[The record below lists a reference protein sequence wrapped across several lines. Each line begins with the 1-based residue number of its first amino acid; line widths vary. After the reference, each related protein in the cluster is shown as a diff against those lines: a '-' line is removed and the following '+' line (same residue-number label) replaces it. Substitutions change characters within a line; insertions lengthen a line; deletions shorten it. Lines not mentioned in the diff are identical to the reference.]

1 VVEQEKYSR
10 IREIVDGL
18 SDEEKKSMT
27 HEKACQIIACEPSVM
42 TLAKIVDE
50 HPEVDFK
57 TTKEVVQEINKRL
70 YKRNKFL
77 APSKMI
83 GAALY
88 LANKNLNQERAS
100 ELAGITEVSLR
111 SVLKISKFD
120 RKDKAKY
127 AHKIAM
133 DKYDKWQEKWQREI
147 TEREGKIINDQ
158 KKAWEDFFNK

>member
-1 VVEQEKYSR
+1 VEKQEKYSR
-10 IREIVDGL
+10 IRKIVERL

-27 HEKACQIIACEPSVM
+27 HEKACQIIACEPSIMV
-42 TLAKIVDE
+42 LAKIVDE

-70 YKRNKFL
+70 FKSNKFL

-88 LANKNLNQERAS
+88 LGNRRLTQEKAA

-111 SVLKISKFD
+111 SVLNLSKFD
-120 RKDKAKY
+120 RKDKTKY

-133 DKYDKWQEKWQREI
+133 GKYEDFI
-147 TEREGKIINDQ
+147 Q
-158 KKAWEDFFNK
+158 KKAWEDFFKK